1 MNDLKFDGKKGNE
14 VYKRGE
20 EKNLYFFCVF
30 FLGGGWQLLWD
41 RLRSTK
47 SARVSVFRVEKGKD
61 EVLRERLG

>member
-1 MNDLKFDGKKGNE
+1 MKFTAIRRKNRIFIFFG
-14 VYKRGE
+14 GE
-20 EKNLYFFCVF
+20 GEC
-30 FLGGGWQLLWD
+30 QLSWD